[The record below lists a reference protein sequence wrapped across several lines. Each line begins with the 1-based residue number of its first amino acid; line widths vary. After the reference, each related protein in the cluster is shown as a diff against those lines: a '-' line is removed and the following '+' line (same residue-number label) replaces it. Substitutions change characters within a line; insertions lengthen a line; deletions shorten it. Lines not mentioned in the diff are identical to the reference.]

1 MKRATMAF
9 VMGLPILF
17 LLALGQEKT
26 GVYPGADERTP
37 SRSEYFS
44 WINNTNEGATEAQT
58 LVNLD
63 FFRWLEE
70 EFGMALDIYAF
81 DAGAIDGKRFYG
93 SMDSERFRRQFP
105 RGFGPV
111 YEEAKAIGTR
121 LGIWG
126 GPDGFGDKPEEER
139 ARIEQM
145 VGLCRDY
152 EFALFKFDAVCG
164 PLRPEKEDAF
174 IRMMIECR
182 LHSPDL
188 ILLNHRL
195 GLERAQAQA
204 TTFLWEGKETYID
217 VFSTN
222 RTTAPHHRAEALS
235 RGLVPELKRLTEDHG
250 VCLSSCLDYWEDD
263 LVLQA
268 FNRSLILA
276 PQIYGN
282 PWLLRD
288 EEYARLARIFN
299 LHRKFRDILVRGI
312 VLPEERFGPSA
323 VSRGDGKTRLL
334 TLRNLTWE
342 PVTYSVPLDGT
353 IGLEGGEKI
362 HCRRFHPTEKI
373 FGDFTPG
380 TQIAVDVPP
389 FRSYLFLV
397 TANVCDEPGIIGCDY
412 EVVRDVPG
420 QPVSIRLL
428 GMPGTE
434 ARISLDRAGGR
445 FRSALLDGSEAKV
458 LLRGDSLIVR
468 FPGEKLRRPYHRG
481 LAILEPCEIPPDAE
495 ALYEATVFVADN
507 NALELRSLERSG
519 PARIPQVRAAR
530 DAFFNQAVFTERG
543 ISDRNLFDG
552 DPETGF
558 WPSRKYNIDQRIRG
572 GCFRLDLGKVTD
584 IDQLILRVPDEYSL
598 QPLLRE
604 EGNFVEVSR
613 DLRRWDRLTYLA
625 GRNMV
630 ITLPEP
636 VRYLRFEASA
646 GRITEIEGYK
656 DGRPLPRDGWRA
668 SNLFAHPQAMK
679 PVRAWKAF
687 VTLDEL
693 VKNSIMCVAVEGD
706 HAEEGA
712 YAALKVGDRLV
723 GCPDRAPSYPS
734 NTWEYVNA
742 RRNRNY
748 TYYAPVTPDLIGKP
762 IEVFVLSYGE
772 AGADLRPAVWITAYP
787 PPFKSL
793 DLELA
798 REED

>member
-1 MKRATMAF
+1 MKRAVMTAF
-9 VMGLPILF
+9 PVF
-17 LLALGQEKT
+17 LVFVFLVLGQEKPPIH
-26 GVYPGADERTP
+26 PGADEWTP

-44 WINNTNEGATEAQT
+44 WINNTNEGPTEAQT

-63 FFRWLEE
+63 FFRWLREE
-70 EFGMALDIYAF
+70 YGMALDIYAF

-93 SMDSERFRRQFP
+93 NMDSERFRRQFP
-105 RGFGPV
+105 RGFGPI
-111 YEEAKAIGTR
+111 YEEAKALGTR

-126 GPDGFGDKPEEER
+126 GPDGFGDTPEEER

-145 VGLCRDY
+145 VGLCLDY

-195 GLERAQAQA
+195 GLERAQAHA

-222 RTTAPHHRAEALS
+222 RTTAPHHRADALS

-288 EEYARLARIFN
+288 EEYPRLARIFN
-299 LHRKFRDILVRGI
+299 LHRKYRDILVRGL
-312 VLPEERFGPSA
+312 VLPEARFGPSA
-323 VSRGDGKTRLL
+323 VSRGDAGTRLL

-342 PVTYSVPLDGT
+342 PVTYSVPLDRT
-353 IGLEGGEKI
+353 VGLEGGERF
-362 HCRRFHPTEKI
+362 HCRQFHPVEKV
-373 FGDFTPG
+373 FGDFPAG
-380 TQIAVDVPP
+380 TSLPVEVPP
-389 FRSYLFLV
+389 FRSCLLLV
-397 TANVCDEPGIIGCDY
+397 TAGVCDEPGVTGTEF

-420 QPVSIRLL
+420 SPVSIRLL
-428 GMPGTE
+428 GKPGTE
-434 ARISLDRAGGR
+434 VRISLAPGSGKY
-445 FRSALLDGSEAKV
+445 RSASLDGRGAAALV
-458 LLRGDSLIVR
+458 LGESLSVR
-468 FPGEKLRRPYHRG
+468 FPGDRIGRPAHRKL
-481 LAILEPCEIPPDAE
+481 ADLEPCEIPDDAE
-495 ALYEATVFVADN
+495 ALYEATVFAADN

-519 PARIPQVRAAR
+519 PTRIPQVRAAR
-530 DAFFNQAVFTERG
+530 TAFFNQSVFRERG

-558 WPSRKYNIDQRIRG
+558 WPSRKYNVDQRIKG

-584 IDQLILRVPDEYSL
+584 IDQMILRVPDEYSL

-613 DLRRWDRLTYLA
+613 DLRRWDQLTYLA

-630 ITLPEP
+630 VTFPGP
-636 VRYLRFEASA
+636 VRFLRFRASA
-646 GRITEIEGYK
+646 DRITEIEGYR
-656 DGRPLPRDGWRA
+656 DGLPLPREEWRA
-668 SNLFAHPQAMK
+668 STLFAHPQAMK
-679 PVRAWKAF
+679 PLRAWKAR
-687 VTLDEL
+687 VVLDEWVEGSTL
-693 VKNSIMCVAVEGD
+693 CVAVEGE
-706 HAEEGA
+706 HGEEGA
-712 YAALKVGDRLV
+712 YAALKIGDRLV

-742 RRNRNY
+742 RRRQNY
-748 TYYAPVTPDLIGKP
+748 TYYAPVTRDMIGQ
-762 IEVFVLSYGE
+762 EVEVYVLSYDE
-772 AGADLRPAVWITAYP
+772 ANNELRPAVWITAYP
-787 PPFKSL
+787 PPFRSL
-793 DLELA
+793 DLTLE
-798 REED
+798 REE